1 MRIEKIE
8 KVVLTSEEV
17 NTLDK
22 ALSIIDDVYTA
33 ANSKGELE
41 KQTSNI
47 ITALTDFLDEVNVDL
62 KKWGK
67 KLWKL

>member
-8 KVVLTSEEV
+8 KVTLTSEEV

-62 KKWGK
+62 KK
-67 KLWKL
+67 